1 MIESTVATPDIDD
14 LDMEDL
20 DMEDLDD
27 EQFHRDLSETVAT
40 LPGASSEDMQRY
52 ADKMK
57 MLDDI
62 HIEVFG
68 PPKPIEWDHDDSMDF
83 KYVEP
88 FQAYRLSGG
97 SAY

>member
-1 MIESTVATPDIDD
+1 MIESTVATPDID
-14 LDMEDL
+14 DL

>member
-1 MIESTVATPDIDD
+1 MIESTVATSDIND
-14 LDMEDL
+14 LDLEA
-20 DMEDLDD
+20 LDD
-27 EQFHRDLSETVAT
+27 EQFHRELTDMVTT
-40 LPGASSEDMQRY
+40 LPAPSDDELQRY

-88 FQAYRLSGG
+88 FQAYRVSGG